1 MVSELKDE
9 PTRAR
14 PDASVQ
20 QPCARKL
27 ASAPVADNIAGADG
41 DVVVEMAA
49 CVEIEEVVGRVEDVE
64 EISGGSLVLEV
75 DFVVVE
81 VDDEVGEG
89 LPPAAL
95 AWYIFRRR
103 PAPHV

>member
-14 PDASVQ
+14 PGASVQ

-27 ASAPVADNIAGADG
+27 ASAPVADDIAGADG

-49 CVEIEEVVGRVEDVE
+49 CVKIEEVIGRVDDVE
-64 EISGGSLVLEV
+64 EIDGGALVLDV
-75 DFVVVE
+75 DLVVVE

-95 AWYIFRRR
+95 AWYIFKKR